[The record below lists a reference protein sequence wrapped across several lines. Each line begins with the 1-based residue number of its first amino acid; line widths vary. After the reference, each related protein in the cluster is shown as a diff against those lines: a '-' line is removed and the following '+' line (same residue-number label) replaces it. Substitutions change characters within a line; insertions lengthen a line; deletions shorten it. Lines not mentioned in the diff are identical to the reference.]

1 MSDISEQFFTQVS
14 ESIKSV
20 FNLTSRID
28 ERVKMIHEK
37 QQEMDKKFS
46 RLIESQGTLNS
57 RVSVLESTSET
68 EEIQNLEKTVH
79 NMELMLKE
87 VELKSAGN
95 TGKWDVAADFG
106 LKILWAIVAAA
117 AIYYMGFKM
126 TRNQVTPV
134 FQN

>member
-20 FNLTSRID
+20 FDLTSRID

-37 QQEMDKKFS
+37 QKEMDKKFS

-68 EEIQNLEKTVH
+68 EEVQNLEKTVH
-79 NMELMLKE
+79 NMEIMLKE

-95 TGKWDVAADFG
+95 TGKWAVTVDFG
-106 LKILWAIVAAA
+106 IKILWALVAAA
-117 AIYYMGFKM
+117 AIYYMGFK
-126 TRNQVTPV
+126 
-134 FQN
+134 

>member
-68 EEIQNLEKTVH
+68 GEIQELEKTVH
-79 NMELMLKE
+79 NMELILIILYDMMLYDMIT
-87 VELKSAGN
+87 LC
-95 TGKWDVAADFG
+95 
-106 LKILWAIVAAA
+106 
-117 AIYYMGFKM
+117 
-126 TRNQVTPV
+126 
-134 FQN
+134 

>member
-57 RVSVLESTSET
+57 RVSVLESTSDT

-95 TGKWDVAADFG
+95 TGRWESVADFC
-106 LKILWAIVAAA
+106 LKILWATVAAA
-117 AIYYMGFKM
+117 AIYYLGFK
-126 TRNQVTPV
+126 
-134 FQN
+134 

>member
-46 RLIESQGTLNS
+46 RLIESQGNLNS

-68 EEIQNLEKTVH
+68 EEIQKLEKTVH

-95 TGKWDVAADFG
+95 TGKWEVAAEFG
-106 LKILWAIVAAA
+106 LKILWACVAAA
-117 AIYYMGFKM
+117 AIYYMGFK
-126 TRNQVTPV
+126 
-134 FQN
+134 

>member
-46 RLIESQGTLNS
+46 RLIESLGTLNS

-68 EEIQNLEKTVH
+68 EEIQDLEKTVH
-79 NMELMLKE
+79 NMELILKE

-95 TGKWDVAADFG
+95 TGKWAVAADFG
-106 LKILWAIVAAA
+106 IKILWALVAAA
-117 AIYYMGFKM
+117 AIYYMGFK
-126 TRNQVTPV
+126 
-134 FQN
+134 

>member
-20 FNLTSRID
+20 FDLTSRID

-46 RLIESQGTLNS
+46 RLIDSQGTLNS
-57 RVSVLESTSET
+57 RVSVLESTTET
-68 EEIQNLEKTVH
+68 EEVQNLEKTVH
-79 NMELMLKE
+79 NMAIMLKE

-95 TGKWDVAADFG
+95 TGKWDVVADFC

-117 AIYYMGFKM
+117 AIYYLGF
-126 TRNQVTPV
+126 R
-134 FQN
+134 

>member
-117 AIYYMGFKM
+117 AIYYMGFK
-126 TRNQVTPV
+126 
-134 FQN
+134 

>member
-57 RVSVLESTSET
+57 RVSVLESTSDA
-68 EEIQNLEKTVH
+68 EEIQDLEKTVH
-79 NMELMLKE
+79 NMELVLKE

-95 TGKWDVAADFG
+95 TGKWNVVADFS
-106 LKILWAIVAAA
+106 LKILWAMAAAA
-117 AIYYMGFKM
+117 AIYYMGFK
-126 TRNQVTPV
+126 
-134 FQN
+134 

>member
-46 RLIESQGTLNS
+46 KLIESQGTLNS

-68 EEIQNLEKTVH
+68 EEIQDLEKTVH
-79 NMELMLKE
+79 NMEIMLKE
-87 VELKSAGN
+87 IELKSAG
-95 TGKWDVAADFG
+95 TRHRWDIAADFS

-117 AIYYMGFKM
+117 AIYYLGF
-126 TRNQVTPV
+126 R
-134 FQN
+134 

>member
-20 FNLTSRID
+20 FDLTSRID

-46 RLIESQGTLNS
+46 RLIDSQGTLNS
-57 RVSVLESTSET
+57 RVSVLESTTET
-68 EEIQNLEKTVH
+68 EEVQNLEKTVH
-79 NMELMLKE
+79 NMEIMLKE

-95 TGKWDVAADFG
+95 TGKWDIVAGFC
-106 LKILWAIVAAA
+106 LKILWAIVAGA
-117 AIYYMGFKM
+117 AIYYLGFK
-126 TRNQVTPV
+126 
-134 FQN
+134 

>member
-46 RLIESQGTLNS
+46 RLIESQGNLNS
-57 RVSVLESTSET
+57 RISVLESTSDT
-68 EEIQNLEKTVH
+68 EEIQSLEKTVH
-79 NMELMLKE
+79 NMELILKE

-95 TGKWDVAADFG
+95 TGKWEVAAGFS

-117 AIYYMGFKM
+117 AIYYMGFK
-126 TRNQVTPV
+126 
-134 FQN
+134 

>member
-46 RLIESQGTLNS
+46 GLIESQGTLNS
-57 RVSVLESTSET
+57 RVSVLESTSDT

-79 NMELMLKE
+79 NMEIMLKE
-87 VELKSAGN
+87 IELKSAG
-95 TGKWDVAADFG
+95 TRHRWDTAADFG

-117 AIYYMGFKM
+117 AIYYLGFK
-126 TRNQVTPV
+126 
-134 FQN
+134 

>member
-57 RVSVLESTSET
+57 RVSVLESTSEI
-68 EEIQNLEKTVH
+68 EEVQNLEKTVH
-79 NMELMLKE
+79 NMEIMLKE

-95 TGKWDVAADFG
+95 TGKWAVAADFG
-106 LKILWAIVAAA
+106 IKILWALVAAA
-117 AIYYMGFKM
+117 AIYYMGFK
-126 TRNQVTPV
+126 
-134 FQN
+134 

>member
-68 EEIQNLEKTVH
+68 EEIQDLEKTVH
-79 NMELMLKE
+79 NMELILKE

-95 TGKWDVAADFG
+95 TGKWAVAADFG
-106 LKILWAIVAAA
+106 IKILWALVAAA
-117 AIYYMGFKM
+117 AIYYMGFK
-126 TRNQVTPV
+126 
-134 FQN
+134 

>member
-68 EEIQNLEKTVH
+68 EEIQDLEKTVH
-79 NMELMLKE
+79 NMELVLKE

-95 TGKWDVAADFG
+95 TGKWNVVADFS
-106 LKILWAIVAAA
+106 LKILWAMAAAA
-117 AIYYMGFKM
+117 AIYYMGFK
-126 TRNQVTPV
+126 
-134 FQN
+134 

>member
-57 RVSVLESTSET
+57 RVSVLESTSDT
-68 EEIQNLEKTVH
+68 EDLEKTVH
-79 NMELMLKE
+79 NMELILKE

-95 TGKWDVAADFG
+95 AGKWNVVADFS
-106 LKILWAIVAAA
+106 LKILWAMAAAA
-117 AIYYMGFKM
+117 AIYYMGFK
-126 TRNQVTPV
+126 
-134 FQN
+134 

>member
-20 FNLTSRID
+20 FDLTSRID

-57 RVSVLESTSET
+57 RVSVLESTSEI
-68 EEIQNLEKTVH
+68 EEVQNLEKTVH
-79 NMELMLKE
+79 NMEIMLKE

-95 TGKWDVAADFG
+95 TGKWDTAAELS

-117 AIYYMGFKM
+117 AIYYLGF
-126 TRNQVTPV
+126 R
-134 FQN
+134 

>member
-46 RLIESQGTLNS
+46 RLIDSQGTLNS
-57 RVSVLESTSET
+57 RVSVLESTTET
-68 EEIQNLEKTVH
+68 EEVQNLEKTVH
-79 NMELMLKE
+79 NMEIMLKE

-95 TGKWDVAADFG
+95 TGKWAVAADFG
-106 LKILWAIVAAA
+106 IKILWALVAAA
-117 AIYYMGFKM
+117 AIYYMGFK
-126 TRNQVTPV
+126 
-134 FQN
+134 